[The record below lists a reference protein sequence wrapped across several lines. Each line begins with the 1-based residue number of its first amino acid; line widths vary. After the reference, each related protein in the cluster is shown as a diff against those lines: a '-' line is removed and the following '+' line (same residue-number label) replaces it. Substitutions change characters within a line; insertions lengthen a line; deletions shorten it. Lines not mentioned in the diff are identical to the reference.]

1 MHIIH
6 VRNELLSALSTVV
19 GVVERRQ
26 TLPILSNVFLE
37 ARESELVVRA
47 TDLEIEMEVST
58 PVQNLK
64 PGKLTAPARKLHDIL
79 RGLPEGAE
87 ISFESSDESRM
98 TVRSGKS
105 RFALATLS
113 ADEFPSL
120 GGVQAET
127 QLTLT
132 HKQLRDLINRVS
144 FAMAQQDV
152 RYYLNGMLLHVGPDW
167 VRAVATDG
175 HRLALSEL
183 PMQTGIKEE
192 MQLILPRKAV
202 LELAR
207 LLDGGDAPVTLGIG
221 GGQIQVQLTNLRITS
236 KLIDGRFPDYERVVP
251 ESQDRRVE
259 GVRASVR
266 SALSRAAILSNEK
279 FRGVRLQL
287 EGDTLRIQTQN
298 PEREEAEEEVEV
310 QLEGEPMEIG
320 FNVTYLLDA
329 LDAMT
334 TDNFVMELRGPDA
347 SGLLFETG
355 ETTHS
360 KYVVMPMRL

>member
-6 VRNELLSALSTVV
+6 LRNELLGALQTVV

-37 ARESELVVRA
+37 ARDSELVVRA

-58 PVQNLK
+58 PVQTQK
-64 PGKLTAPARKLHDIL
+64 PGKLTAPARKLYDIL

-87 ISFESSDESRM
+87 ISFEAVDDARM
-98 TVRSGKS
+98 TVKSGKS
-105 RFALATLS
+105 RFTLATLA
-113 ADEFPSL
+113 ADEFPALS
-120 GGVQAET
+120 GVQADVH
-127 QLTLT
+127 LKLK
-132 HKQLRDLINRVS
+132 HKDLRGLIEKVS

-152 RYYLNGMLLHVGPDW
+152 RYYLNGMLLHISANW

-175 HRLALSEL
+175 HRLALAEFL
-183 PMQTGIKEE
+183 GATGI
-192 MQLILPRKAV
+192 QNDLQVILPRKAV

-207 LLDGGDAPVTLGIG
+207 LLDGGDEEVTLAIG
-221 GGQIQVQLTNLRITS
+221 GGQLQVQLANLRITS

-259 GVRASVR
+259 GHRESLRA
-266 SALSRAAILSNEK
+266 ALSRAAILSNEK

-287 EGDTLRIQTQN
+287 EGDQLRIQTQN
-298 PEREEAEEEVEV
+298 PEREEAEEEVDV
-310 QLEGEPMEIG
+310 RIEGEPMEIG

-329 LDAMT
+329 LGAMSS
-334 TDNFVMELRGPDA
+334 DEFVLELRGPDA
-347 SGLLFETG
+347 SGLLYEAT
-355 ETTHS
+355 ESTS

>member
-6 VRNELLSALSTVV
+6 VRNELLSAISTVV

-26 TLPILSNVFLE
+26 TLPILSNVLLE
-37 ARESELVVRA
+37 AREAELVVRA
-47 TDLEIEMEVST
+47 TDLEIEMEVSI
-58 PVQNLK
+58 PVQSQK
-64 PGKLTAPARKLHDIL
+64 VGKLTAPARKLHDIL

-87 ISFESSDESRM
+87 ISFESNDESRM
-98 TVRSGKS
+98 TVKSGKS

-127 QLTLT
+127 QLTLS

-152 RYYLNGMLLHVGPDW
+152 RYYLNGMLLHVGPNF

-183 PMQTGIKEE
+183 VMETGIAEE

-259 GVRASVR
+259 GGRVSVR

-287 EGDTLRIQTQN
+287 EGSTLRIQTQN

-310 QLEGEPMEIG
+310 ALEGEPMEIG

-334 TDNFVMELRGPDA
+334 TDNFIMELRGPDA

>member
-26 TLPILSNVFLE
+26 TLPILSNVLLE
-37 ARESELVVRA
+37 VRDSELIVRA

-58 PVQNLK
+58 PVQSIK
-64 PGKLTAPARKLHDIL
+64 TGKLTAPARKLHDIL

-98 TVRSGKS
+98 TVKSGKS

-127 QLTLT
+127 QLTLS

-152 RYYLNGMLLHVGPDW
+152 RYYLNGMLLHVGSNF

-183 PMQTGIKEE
+183 VMETGIAEE

-259 GVRASVR
+259 GGRVSVR

-287 EGDTLRIQTQN
+287 EGNTLRIQTQN

-310 QLEGEPMEIG
+310 ALEGEPMEIG

-334 TDNFVMELRGPDA
+334 TDNFIMELRGPDA

>member
-1 MHIIH
+1 MHI
-6 VRNELLSALSTVV
+6 VQLRNELLAALSTVI

-26 TLPILSNVFLE
+26 TLPILSNVLLE
-37 ARESELVVRA
+37 CREGELLVRA
-47 TDLEIEMEVST
+47 TDLEIEMELSL
-58 PVQNLK
+58 PVQGLK
-64 PGKLTAPARKLHDIL
+64 AGRLTAPARKLHDIL

-87 ISFESSDESRM
+87 ISLEATDESRM
-98 TVRSGKS
+98 VVKSGKS
-105 RFALATLS
+105 RFALATLA
-113 ADEFPSL
+113 ADEFPAL
-120 GGVQAET
+120 GGVPPQTE
-127 QLTLT
+127 LTLSHRT
-132 HKQLRDLINRVS
+132 LRGLIQQVS

-152 RYYLNGMLLHVGPDW
+152 RYYLNGMLLHVGPNW

-175 HRLALSEL
+175 HRLALSEAAL
-183 PMQTGIKEE
+183 ETGVAEE

-221 GGQIQVQLTNLRITS
+221 AGQIQVQLSNLRITS

-251 ESQDRRVE
+251 TQQDRRVE
-259 GVRASVR
+259 GNRTLLRA
-266 SALSRAAILSNEK
+266 ALARAAILSNEK

-287 EGDTLRIQTQN
+287 DGTALHIQTQN

-310 QLEGEPMEIG
+310 VFEGEPMEIG

-334 TDNFVMELRGPDA
+334 TEQFVMELRGPDA

-355 ETTHS
+355 EASS

>member
-1 MHIIH
+1 MHIVHI
-6 VRNELLSALSTVV
+6 RNELLSALSTVV

-26 TLPILSNVFLE
+26 TLPILSNVLIE

-58 PVQNLK
+58 PVQSLK
-64 PGKLTAPARKLHDIL
+64 TGKLTAPARKLHDIL

-87 ISFESSDESRM
+87 ISLEAADESRM
-98 TVRSGKS
+98 TVKSGKS

-120 GGVQAET
+120 GGVQSET

-132 HKQLRDLINRVS
+132 HKQLRELIQRVS

-152 RYYLNGMLLHVGPDW
+152 RYYLNGMLLHIGPQF

-183 PMQTGIKEE
+183 QMETGIATE

-251 ESQDRRVE
+251 EAQDRRVE

-334 TDNFVMELRGPDA
+334 TEHFVMELRGPDA
-347 SGLLFETG
+347 SGLLFEAG
-355 ETTHS
+355 ESANS

>member
-1 MHIIH
+1 MHITH
-6 VRNELLSALSTVV
+6 VRNELLGALSTVV

-26 TLPILSNVFLE
+26 TLPILSNVLLE
-37 ARESELVVRA
+37 ARDAELMVRA
-47 TDLEIEMEVST
+47 TDLEIEMEVSI

-64 PGKLTAPARKLHDIL
+64 SGKLTAPARKLHDIL
-79 RGLPEGAE
+79 RGLPEGSE
-87 ISFESSDESRM
+87 ISFEASDESRM

-152 RYYLNGMLLHVGPDW
+152 RYYLNGMLLHIGPKW

-183 PMQTGIKEE
+183 LMETGIAEE

-207 LLDGGDAPVTLGIG
+207 LLDGGDSPVTLGIG

-259 GVRASVR
+259 GGRASVR
-266 SALSRAAILSNEK
+266 AALSRAAILSNEK

-287 EGDTLRIQTQN
+287 EDSTLRIQTQN

-310 QLEGEPMEIG
+310 ALEGEPMEIG

-334 TDNFVMELRGPDA
+334 TDNFIMELRGPDA

>member
-6 VRNELLSALSTVV
+6 VRNELLGALSTVV

-26 TLPILSNVFLE
+26 TLPILSNVLLE
-37 ARESELVVRA
+37 ARDAELMVRA
-47 TDLEIEMEVST
+47 TDLEIEMEVSI

-64 PGKLTAPARKLHDIL
+64 AGKLTAPARKLHDIL

-87 ISFESSDESRM
+87 ISFESTDESRM
-98 TVRSGKS
+98 TVKSGKS

-152 RYYLNGMLLHVGPDW
+152 RYYLNGMLLHVGPNF

-183 PMQTGIKEE
+183 VMETGIAEE

-259 GVRASVR
+259 GGRVSVR

-287 EGDTLRIQTQN
+287 EGSTLRIQTQN

-310 QLEGEPMEIG
+310 ALEGEPMEIG

-334 TDNFVMELRGPDA
+334 TDNFIMELRGPDA